1 MIYTESALKELEKY
15 DVISIALSLQSQKS
29 VYVETFVA
37 TLDKLSVNVNKLS
50 LLDRVESRE

>member
-15 DVISIALSLQSQKS
+15 VISIALSLQSQKS